1 VREVLDDIRRWR
13 ERGDKVALATVVS
26 TRRSAPRPVGSKL
39 AISERGELA
48 GSVSGGC
55 VESDVAETAREVIA
69 SGRPALRSYGYT
81 DERAW
86 EVGLP
91 CGGEIDVF
99 VERLDGE
106 LPDPDEPAVQFTVVE
121 GDRIGTRWLEAPNG
135 TRSGLVELEGERVFA
150 EVLGPPPALLVL
162 GAGDIAEALCSIMN
176 VVGWRTVVADP
187 RARFATRERVPSAG
201 ELVVEQP
208 DQAVRRIDPNTAV
221 VTLSHEERFDVPM
234 LAGAIEAG
242 AFYVGALGSRRT
254 GERRRNL
261 LAEAGVPPEQIDR
274 ISTPV
279 GLEIGAET
287 PAEIAV
293 SIAAELVAKRR

>member
-13 ERGDKVALATVVS
+13 ERGDKVALATVVA
-26 TRRSAPRPVGSKL
+26 TRRSAPRRVGSKL

-55 VESDVAETAREVIA
+55 VESDVAETAHEVIA

-121 GDRIGTRWLEAPNG
+121 GDRIGTRWLEAPKG
-135 TRSGLVELEGERVFA
+135 TRSGLLELEGEKVFA
-150 EVLGPPPALLVL
+150 EVLGPPPTLLVL
-162 GAGDIAEALCSIMN
+162 GAGDIAEALCGVMRI
-176 VVGWRTVVADP
+176 VGWQTIVVDP
-187 RARFATRERVPSAG
+187 RPRFATGERVPSAG
-201 ELVVEQP
+201 ELVVAQP
-208 DQAVRRIDPNTAV
+208 DELLERIDSDTAV

-234 LAGAIEAG
+234 LAGALAAG

-254 GERRRNL
+254 GERRRQL
-261 LAEAGVPPEQIDR
+261 LLEAGVDEKQIER

-279 GLEIGAET
+279 GLDIGAET
-287 PAEIAV
+287 PAEIALA
-293 SIAAELVAKRR
+293 IAAELVASRR

>member
-1 VREVLDDIRRWR
+1 MREVLADIRRWR
-13 ERGDKVALATVVS
+13 ARGDKVALATVVS

-39 AISERGELA
+39 AISEQGELA

-55 VESDVAETAREVIA
+55 VEGDVAETAREVIA

-91 CGGEIDVF
+91 CGGEIEVF

-135 TRSGLVELEGERVFA
+135 THSGLVELEGEKVFA
-150 EVLGPPPALLVL
+150 EVLGPPPTLLVL
-162 GAGDIAEALCSIMN
+162 GAGDIAEALCGVMGI
-176 VVGWRTVVADP
+176 VGWHTVVVDP
-187 RARFATRERVPSAG
+187 RPRFATRERVPSAG
-201 ELVVEQP
+201 ELVVTQP
-208 DQAVRRIDPNTAV
+208 DEILERIDADTAV
-221 VTLSHEERFDVPM
+221 VTLSHEERFDVPV
-234 LAGAIEAG
+234 LAGALAAE

-254 GERRRNL
+254 GERRRRL
-261 LAEAGVPPEQIDR
+261 LLEAGVAEQQIDR

-279 GLEIGAET
+279 GLDIGAET
-287 PAEIAV
+287 PAEIAL
-293 SIAAELVAKRR
+293 SIAAELVASRR